1 MWCGRKTT
9 LSPAEFHI
17 TAPTLQRCWIWPYNF
32 KWCHSKKKNT
42 HTHTRI
48 SIVHTA
54 LLRLCILPLL
64 IEYDLQ
70 PPMLLTATWGK
81 VKKKKKKKKKKHI
94 REMNTE
100 QFSDITRKKPQYE
113 FCKQN
118 RNQLGKKGKEK
129 EKWHSYNTLLRIR
142 PHSNFSSSPILSII
156 ACKSKQQLA
165 IWPNSSVILCIQILH
180 LSYKRESE
188 NHSVRKV
195 DRVAIHVGWVVF
207 VSCQNKS
214 IILYGSTLSQL
225 I

>member
-1 MWCGRKTT
+1 MAGKR
-9 LSPAEFHI
+9 LSHPQNF
-17 TAPTLQRCWIWPYNF
+17 TLQHQLCKGVESGHTISNDVIL
-32 KWCHSKKKNT
+32 KKKHT

-81 VKKKKKKKKKKHI
+81 VKKKKKHI

>member
-1 MWCGRKTT
+1 MYYVICVCMSVKSTLLLKFYQDISWGQHLWMWCGRKTT

-81 VKKKKKKKKKKHI
+81 VKKKKKKKKKKKHI

-118 RNQLGKKGKEK
+118 RNQLGKKRERKRK
-129 EKWHSYNTLLRIR
+129 MTLL
-142 PHSNFSSSPILSII
+142 
-156 ACKSKQQLA
+156 
-165 IWPNSSVILCIQILH
+165 
-180 LSYKRESE
+180 
-188 NHSVRKV
+188 
-195 DRVAIHVGWVVF
+195 
-207 VSCQNKS
+207 
-214 IILYGSTLSQL
+214 
-225 I
+225 

>member
-1 MWCGRKTT
+1 MCMYEREIYIAFTILSRHIMRTTPVNVMWQENDSLTCRISHYSTNFAKVLNLAIQFQMMSFWKKTKT
-9 LSPAEFHI
+9 K
-17 TAPTLQRCWIWPYNF
+17 QN
-32 KWCHSKKKNT
+32 KKHT

-118 RNQLGKKGKEK
+118 RNQLGKKRERKRK
-129 EKWHSYNTLLRIR
+129 MTLL
-142 PHSNFSSSPILSII
+142 
-156 ACKSKQQLA
+156 
-165 IWPNSSVILCIQILH
+165 
-180 LSYKRESE
+180 
-188 NHSVRKV
+188 
-195 DRVAIHVGWVVF
+195 
-207 VSCQNKS
+207 
-214 IILYGSTLSQL
+214 
-225 I
+225 